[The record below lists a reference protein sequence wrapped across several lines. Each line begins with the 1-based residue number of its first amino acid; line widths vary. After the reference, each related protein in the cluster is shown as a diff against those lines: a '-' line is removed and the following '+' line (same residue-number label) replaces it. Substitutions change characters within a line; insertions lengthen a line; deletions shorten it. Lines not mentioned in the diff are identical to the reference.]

1 MTANAGASASRA
13 SPAAG
18 SDVVVLSHHDQGA
31 RLEGGLVSLVTATRW
46 RVSVPADYGAIRA
59 ENIARYGWDTAVL
72 DLLGH
77 LYSDRTH
84 FIFEL
89 IQNAEDAGATELRF
103 TLFADR
109 LEVWHDGRPFTEADV
124 RGVSGVAQSTKSGD
138 LTSIGRFGIG
148 FKSVYAYTRNPRIYS
163 AGLNS
168 AGLNSAGERFRIES
182 YVRPF
187 PLDPDGPGARDVA
200 GGGTRFVFPFD
211 LETVPAPVAVTEIA
225 AALNGLEPASLL
237 FLRHLG
243 QLEVSGPGVPEVLL
257 RRTVSPG
264 PAAGQRV
271 SVSKSSVQ
279 QTPTWL
285 VWRRGLGQ
293 TGPRGVALE
302 VEIAFTGG
310 PDGAP
315 PRVSPLDRSPLN
327 VYFPTQK
334 ETFLGFLIQGP
345 YRTTPARDNVPE
357 HEPANQGFVRETAI
371 LLTEVLAGLRDAG
384 LLTVPALTALPLDP
398 ARFPPESMFRPLF
411 DAVRAALAHDALIPA
426 AGSSPRDGSYVAG
439 VPDAGPEAGPDA
451 GPDAELYRAAGD
463 LVLAAS
469 PGLIGLLD
477 PDQLGDLL
485 DAGGPRWFA
494 DPAITPDGTPLLWR
508 YLRDELSVPELTAA
522 GVAARAG
529 DDFLTRQPDQWLAD
543 YYVFL
548 HADTRLWR
556 PPADP
561 ADPPAPARTQPIIRL
576 EDGRQIPPFTPDGRP
591 AAYLP
596 DPVAPPTPQAPLTTQ
611 APLTSLTPSAPL
623 TPAASQAPAALA
635 TVRRAVAADPAAHRF
650 LVALGLTEPDLL
662 AAVLDGVLPRY
673 DDLDLADLDPARHSA
688 DLEYV
693 ARALDQAAPGDRERL
708 LERLGQTAFLVGENA
723 ATGEP
728 RLLPPPR
735 LYQRSKELE
744 TYFGGNPDVW
754 FARDTYGPWLVQL
767 RDMGVRQQV
776 QLTARPPG
784 PTGHVVVAVDFGR
797 NERGMDGF
805 DPAAELDGLEF
816 ALRHPGH
823 ARAEYVWN
831 SLLSP
836 NRPLIAGVVER
847 SVLMSFADASRETVR
862 SAIGVA
868 AQDAAWLPHP
878 DGTFRAPAEISVD
891 ELPPAFIRDEQLAQ
905 ALGMPQPV
913 VSLAARRLGLPPA
926 VLWGLAAHP
935 DLVELV
941 ERELKA
947 RAGP

>member
-1 MTANAGASASRA
+1 
-13 SPAAG
+13 
-18 SDVVVLSHHDQGA
+18 
-31 RLEGGLVSLVTATRW
+31 
-46 RVSVPADYGAIRA
+46 VPADYGTIRA

-89 IQNAEDAGATELRF
+89 IQNAEDAGASELTF
-103 TLFADR
+103 ALFADR
-109 LEVWHDGRPFTEADV
+109 LEARHDGRPFTEADV

-148 FKSVYAYTRNPRIYS
+148 FKSVYAYTKNPRIYS
-163 AGLNS
+163 AAPDS
-168 AGLNSAGERFRIES
+168 AGLDSAGQGGAGQEGAGEWFRIES

-187 PLDPDGPGARDVA
+187 PIDPDPEPDGPEAGDGA

-211 LETVPAPVAVTEIA
+211 LDTVPAPVAVTEIA
-225 AALNGLEPASLL
+225 AALNGLEPATLL
-237 FLRHLG
+237 FLRHLS
-243 QLEVSGPGVPEVLL
+243 QLRVSGAGVPEVLL

-264 PAAGQRV
+264 PAASQRV

-293 TGPRGVALE
+293 TGPRGGALD
-302 VEIAFTGG
+302 VEIAFAGG
-310 PDGAP
+310 PDDAP

-327 VYFPTQK
+327 VYFPTEK

-357 HEPANQGFVRETAI
+357 HEPANQAFVRETAI
-371 LLTEVLAGLRDAG
+371 LLTEVVGGLRDAG
-384 LLTVPALTALPLDP
+384 LLTVAALTALPLDP
-398 ARFPPESMFRPLF
+398 ARFPPGSMFRPLF
-411 DAVRAALAHDALIPA
+411 DTVRAALAHDALIPA
-426 AGSSPRDGSYVAG
+426 AGSGPRDGSPVAG
-439 VPDAGPEAGPDA
+439 VADA
-451 GPDAELYRAAGD
+451 GPDAEVYRPASD
-463 LVLAAS
+463 LILAAS

-485 DAGGPRWFA
+485 DVGGPRWFA

-522 GVAARAG
+522 GVATRAG
-529 DDFLTRQPDQWLAD
+529 QDFLTRQPDQWMAS
-543 YYVFL
+543 YYAFL

-556 PPADP
+556 APADP
-561 ADPPAPARTQPIIRL
+561 DDPPAPARTQPIIRL
-576 EDGRQIPPFTPDGRP
+576 GDGRQILPFTPDGRP

-596 DPVAPPTPQAPLTTQ
+596 GLLSNSEPGA
-611 APLTSLTPSAPL
+611 
-623 TPAASQAPAALA
+623 A
-635 TVRRAVAADPAAHRF
+635 TVRRAIAADPAAHRF
-650 LVALGLTEPDLL
+650 LVALGLSEPDLL

-673 DDLDLADLDPARHSA
+673 DDLDLAELDPARHSA

-708 LERLGQTAFLVGENA
+708 LERLGQTAFLIGENA

-744 TYFGGNPDVW
+744 TYFEGNPDVW

-767 RDMGVRQQV
+767 RDMGVRQHV

-784 PTGHVVVAVDFGR
+784 PTGHVTVAVDFGR

-805 DPAAELDGLEF
+805 DPATELDGLEF
-816 ALRHPGH
+816 ALRHPSH
-823 ARAEYVWN
+823 ALAEYVWN
-831 SLLSP
+831 TLLSP
-836 NRPLIAGVVER
+836 NRTLIAGVVER

-878 DGTFRAPAEISVD
+878 DGTFRRPAEISVD
-891 ELPPAFIRDEQLAQ
+891 ELPPTFARDEQLAQ

-926 VLWGLAAHP
+926 VLWGLSAHP

-941 ERELKA
+941 ERELES
-947 RAGP
+947 RAGQ

>member
-1 MTANAGASASRA
+1 
-13 SPAAG
+13 
-18 SDVVVLSHHDQGA
+18 
-31 RLEGGLVSLVTATRW
+31 
-46 RVSVPADYGAIRA
+46 VPADYELIRA

-89 IQNAEDAGATELRF
+89 IQNAEDAGASELTF

-109 LEVWHDGRPFTEADV
+109 LEVRHDGRPFTEADV

-148 FKSVYAYTRNPRIYS
+148 FKSVYAYTKNPRIYS
-163 AGLNS
+163 AGQNS
-168 AGLNSAGERFRIES
+168 GDERFRIES

-187 PLDPDGPGARDVA
+187 PLDPDPDPDGAGVGD
-200 GGGTRFVFPFD
+200 GGAGTRFVFPFD

-225 AALNGLEPASLL
+225 AALNGLEPATLL
-237 FLRHLG
+237 FLRHLSRLRVG
-243 QLEVSGPGVPEVLL
+243 GAGVPEVLL

-264 PAAGQRV
+264 PAGSQRV
-271 SVSKSSVQ
+271 SVSQSSVQ

-293 TGPRGVALE
+293 TGPRGGALD

-310 PDGAP
+310 PDDAP
-315 PRVSPLDRSPLN
+315 PRVSPLDRSPLT
-327 VYFPTQK
+327 VYFPTEK

-357 HEPANQGFVRETAI
+357 HEPANQAFVRETAI
-371 LLTEVLAGLRDAG
+371 LLTEVLTGLRDAG

-398 ARFPPESMFRPLF
+398 ARFPPESMFRPLY
-411 DAVRAALAHDALIPA
+411 DSVRAALAHDALIPA
-426 AGSSPRDGSYVAG
+426 AGPGSYVAG
-439 VPDAGPEAGPDA
+439 VTGPGPEAR
-451 GPDAELYRAAGD
+451 PDAEVYRAAGD
-463 LVLAAS
+463 LILAAS

-477 PDQLGDLL
+477 PEQLGDLL

-494 DPAITPDGTPLLWR
+494 DPAITPDGTPSLWR

-522 GVAARAG
+522 GVATRAG
-529 DDFLTRQPDQWLAD
+529 RDFLTRQPDQWIAR
-543 YYVFL
+543 YYASL

-561 ADPPAPARTQPIIRL
+561 DDPPAPARTQPIIRL

-596 DPVAPPTPQAPLTTQ
+596 DPLG
-611 APLTSLTPSAPL
+611 TSEPGA
-623 TPAASQAPAALA
+623 A
-635 TVRRAVAADPAAHRF
+635 TVRRSLAADPAAHRF
-650 LVALGLTEPDLL
+650 LIALGLTEPDLL

-673 DDLDLADLDPARHSA
+673 DDLDLAELDPARHSA

-693 ARALDQAAPGDRERL
+693 ARALEQAAPGDRERL

-723 ATGEP
+723 ATAEP

-735 LYQRSKELE
+735 LYQRTKELE
-744 TYFGGNPDVW
+744 TYFEGNPDVW
-754 FARDTYGPWLVQL
+754 FTRDTYGPWLVQL
-767 RDMGVRQQV
+767 RDMGVRQHV
-776 QLTARPPG
+776 QLTARRPG
-784 PTGHVVVAVDFGR
+784 PTGHVTVAVDFGR

-816 ALRHPGH
+816 ALRHPSH
-823 ARAEYVWN
+823 ALAEYVWN

-836 NRPLIAGVVER
+836 NRALIAGVVER

-878 DGTFRAPAEISVD
+878 DGTFRRPAEISVD
-891 ELPPAFIRDEQLAQ
+891 ELPPAFARDEQLAQ

-926 VLWGLAAHP
+926 VLWGLSAHP
-935 DLVELV
+935 DLVELI
-941 ERELKA
+941 ERELES
-947 RAGP
+947 RDGQ

>member
-1 MTANAGASASRA
+1 
-13 SPAAG
+13 
-18 SDVVVLSHHDQGA
+18 
-31 RLEGGLVSLVTATRW
+31 
-46 RVSVPADYGAIRA
+46 VPADYGMIRE

-89 IQNAEDAGATELRF
+89 IQNAEDAGASELSF
-103 TLFADR
+103 TLFGDR
-109 LEVWHDGRPFTEADV
+109 LEVRHDGRPFTEADV

-163 AGLNS
+163 AGQD
-168 AGLNSAGERFRIES
+168 SAGERFRIES
-182 YVRPF
+182 FVRPF
-187 PLDPDGPGARDVA
+187 ALDEDTGPAGTEAGNEAGPG
-200 GGGTRFVFPFD
+200 TLFVFPFD
-211 LETVPAPVAVTEIA
+211 LDSVPAPVAVTEIA
-225 AALNGLEPASLL
+225 AALNGLAPATLL
-237 FLRHLG
+237 FLRHLSR
-243 QLEVSGPGVPEVLL
+243 LRVSGAGVPEVLL
-257 RRTVSPG
+257 RRTVSTG
-264 PAAGQRV
+264 PAGSQRV
-271 SVSKSSVQ
+271 SVSHSSVQ

-293 TGPRGVALE
+293 TGPRGGALE
-302 VEIAFTGG
+302 VEIAFSGG
-310 PDGAP
+310 PGDTP
-315 PRVSPLDRSPLN
+315 PRISPLDRSPLN
-327 VYFPTQK
+327 VFFPTEK

-357 HEPANQGFVRETAI
+357 QDPANQAFVRETAA
-371 LLTEVLAGLRDAG
+371 LLAEVLPGLRDAG
-384 LLTVPALTALPLDP
+384 LLTVAALTALPLDP

-411 DAVRAALAHDALIPA
+411 DTVRAALATDELIPA
-426 AGSSPRDGSYVAG
+426 AGPGPVTRRGSYVVGVTEGGHVFGADAASGAG
-439 VPDAGPEAGPDA
+439 ADAGSGPDGGPGLNAGRHREAAPDAGV
-451 GPDAELYRAAGD
+451 YRAAGD
-463 LVLAAS
+463 LILAAS

-485 DAGGPRWFA
+485 GAGGPRSFA
-494 DPAITPDGTPLLWR
+494 EPAITPDGTPLLWH

-522 GVAARAG
+522 DVAVRAG
-529 DDFLTRQPDQWLAD
+529 RDFLSGQPDQWIAR
-543 YYVFL
+543 YYAFL

-556 PPADP
+556 APADP

-576 EDGRQIPPFTPDGRP
+576 EDGRQVPPFTPDGRP
-591 AAYLP
+591 TAFLP
-596 DPVAPPTPQAPLTTQ
+596 DPLA
-611 APLTSLTPSAPL
+611 SLAPSAPL
-623 TPAASQAPAALA
+623 TPSAPFIPHASLASPAPPAPSGLAA
-635 TVRRAVAADPAAHRF
+635 VRRAIAADPAAHRF
-650 LVALGLTEPDLL
+650 LLALGLTEPDLL

-693 ARALDQAAPGDRERL
+693 ARALEQAPPGDRERL
-708 LERLGQTAFLVGENA
+708 LERLGQTPFLVAENA

-728 RLLPPPR
+728 CLLPPPR

-744 TYFGGNPDVW
+744 TYFEGNPDVW
-754 FARDTYGPWLVQL
+754 FTRDTYGPWLVQL
-767 RDMGVRQQV
+767 RAMGVRQHV
-776 QLTARPPG
+776 QLTARAPG
-784 PTGHVVVAVDFGR
+784 PTGHVLVAVDFGR
-797 NERGMDGF
+797 NERGLDGF

-816 ALRHPGH
+816 ALRHPSH
-823 ARAEYVWN
+823 ALAEYVWN
-831 SLLSP
+831 TLLSP

-847 SVLMSFADASRETVR
+847 SVLMSFADATRETVR

-868 AQDAAWLPHP
+868 AQDAAWLPNP
-878 DGTFRAPAEISVD
+878 DGTFRRPAEISVD
-891 ELPPAFIRDEQLAQ
+891 ELPPTFARDEQLAQ

-926 VLWGLAAHP
+926 VLWGLSAHP

-941 ERELKA
+941 ERELDA
-947 RAGP
+947 RAGQ

>member
-1 MTANAGASASRA
+1 M
-13 SPAAG
+13 
-18 SDVVVLSHHDQGA
+18 
-31 RLEGGLVSLVTATRW
+31 
-46 RVSVPADYGAIRA
+46 PADYEQIRA

-89 IQNAEDAGATELRF
+89 IQNAEDAGASGLTF
-103 TLFADR
+103 TVFADR

-124 RGVSGVAQSTKSGD
+124 RGLSGVAQSTKSGD

-148 FKSVYAYTRNPRIYS
+148 FKSVYAYTKNPRIYS
-163 AGLNS
+163 GE
-168 AGLNSAGERFRIES
+168 ERFRIES

-187 PLDPDGPGARDVA
+187 PIDPDPGPEPDGARSGDGA

-225 AALNGLEPASLL
+225 AALNGLEPATLL

-243 QLEVSGPGVPEVLL
+243 QLRVGGAGVPEVLL

-264 PAAGQRV
+264 PAGSQRV

-293 TGPRGVALE
+293 TGPRGVALD

-310 PDGAP
+310 PDDAP

-327 VYFPTQK
+327 VYFPTEK
-334 ETFLGFLIQGP
+334 ETFLGFGVQGP

-357 HEPANQGFVRETAI
+357 HEPANQGFVRETAV

-426 AGSSPRDGSYVAG
+426 AGPRHGSYVAG
-439 VPDAGPEAGPDA
+439 VTDAGPEAGPDA
-451 GPDAELYRAAGD
+451 EVYRAAGD

-469 PGLIGLLD
+469 PGMIGLLD
-477 PDQLGDLL
+477 PAQLGDLL

-494 DPAITPDGTPLLWR
+494 DPAITPDGTPVLWR

-522 GVAARAG
+522 GVATRAG
-529 DDFLTRQPDQWLAD
+529 PDFLSRQPDQWIAD
-543 YYVFL
+543 YYAFL

-556 PPADP
+556 APADP
-561 ADPPAPARTQPIIRL
+561 DDPPAPARTQPIIRL
-576 EDGRQIPPFTPDGRP
+576 EDGRQVPPFTPDGRP
-591 AAYLP
+591 AVYLP
-596 DPVAPPTPQAPLTTQ
+596 DL
-611 APLTSLTPSAPL
+611 LGTSEPGA
-623 TPAASQAPAALA
+623 A

-693 ARALDQAAPGDRERL
+693 ARALDQAAPADRERL
-708 LERLGQTAFLVGENA
+708 LERLGQTAFLVAENA
-723 ATGEP
+723 ATGEV

-744 TYFGGNPDVW
+744 TYFEGNPDVW

-767 RDMGVRQQV
+767 RDMGVRQHV
-776 QLTARPPG
+776 QLTARAPG

-816 ALRHPGH
+816 ALRHPSH
-823 ARAEYVWN
+823 ALAEYVWN
-831 SLLSP
+831 TLLSP
-836 NRPLIAGVVER
+836 NRQLIAGVVER

-878 DGTFRAPAEISVD
+878 DGTFRLPAEISVD
-891 ELPPAFIRDEQLAQ
+891 ELPPTFARDEQLAQ

-926 VLWGLAAHP
+926 VLWGLSAHP

-941 ERELKA
+941 ERELEA
-947 RAGP
+947 RDGQ

>member
-1 MTANAGASASRA
+1 
-13 SPAAG
+13 
-18 SDVVVLSHHDQGA
+18 
-31 RLEGGLVSLVTATRW
+31 
-46 RVSVPADYGAIRA
+46 VPADYGTIRA

-89 IQNAEDAGATELRF
+89 IQNAEDAGASELTF

-148 FKSVYAYTRNPRIYS
+148 FKSVYAYTKNPRIYS
-163 AGLNS
+163 AGLDS
-168 AGLNSAGERFRIES
+168 AGQNSGEERFRIES

-187 PLDPDGPGARDVA
+187 PIDPDLEPDGLGA

-225 AALNGLEPASLL
+225 AALNGLEPATLL

-243 QLEVSGPGVPEVLL
+243 RLRVSGPGVPEVLL

-293 TGPRGVALE
+293 TGPRGVALD

-310 PDGAP
+310 PDDAP
-315 PRVSPLDRSPLN
+315 PRVRPLDRSPLN
-327 VYFPTQK
+327 VYFPTEK
-334 ETFLGFLIQGP
+334 ETFLGFLVQGP

-357 HEPANQGFVRETAI
+357 HEPANQGFVRETAV

-439 VPDAGPEAGPDA
+439 VPDAGP
-451 GPDAELYRAAGD
+451 GPDAEMYRAAGD

-477 PDQLGDLL
+477 PAQLGDLL
-485 DAGGPRWFA
+485 DGGGPRWFA

-508 YLRDELSVPELTAA
+508 YLRDELSVPEVTAA
-522 GVAARAG
+522 GVATRAG
-529 DDFLTRQPDQWLAD
+529 PDFLTRQPDQWIAD
-543 YYVFL
+543 YYAFL

-556 PPADP
+556 APAGPD
-561 ADPPAPARTQPIIRL
+561 DPPAPARTQPIIRL
-576 EDGRQIPPFTPDGRP
+576 EDGRQVPPFTPDGRP
-591 AAYLP
+591 AVYLP
-596 DPVAPPTPQAPLTTQ
+596 DL
-611 APLTSLTPSAPL
+611 LGTSEPG
-623 TPAASQAPAALA
+623 AAM
-635 TVRRAVAADPAAHRF
+635 VRRAIAADPAAHRF

-693 ARALDQAAPGDRERL
+693 ARALDQAAPADRERL
-708 LERLGQTAFLVGENA
+708 LERLGQTAFLVAENA

-744 TYFGGNPDVW
+744 TYFEGNPDVW

-767 RDMGVRQQV
+767 RDMGVRQHV
-776 QLTARPPG
+776 QLTARAPG
-784 PTGHVVVAVDFGR
+784 PTGNVVVAVDFGR

-816 ALRHPGH
+816 ALRHPSH
-823 ARAEYVWN
+823 ALAEYVWN
-831 SLLSP
+831 TLLSP
-836 NRPLIAGVVER
+836 NRQLIAGVVER

-878 DGTFRAPAEISVD
+878 DGTFRSPAEISVD
-891 ELPPAFIRDEQLAQ
+891 ELPPAFARDEQLAQ

-926 VLWGLAAHP
+926 VLWGLSAHP

-941 ERELKA
+941 ERELEA
-947 RAGP
+947 RDGQ

>member
-1 MTANAGASASRA
+1 MA
-13 SPAAG
+13 
-18 SDVVVLSHHDQGA
+18 
-31 RLEGGLVSLVTATRW
+31 
-46 RVSVPADYGAIRA
+46 ADYGTIRA

-89 IQNAEDAGATELRF
+89 IQNAEDAGASELTF

-109 LEVWHDGRPFTEADV
+109 LEVRHDGRPFTEADV

-148 FKSVYAYTRNPRIYS
+148 FKSVYAYTKNPRIYS
-163 AGLNS
+163 AGQNS
-168 AGLNSAGERFRIES
+168 GEERFRIES

-187 PLDPDGPGARDVA
+187 PIDPDPEPDGVGDGAGA
-200 GGGTRFVFPFD
+200 GGSTRFVFPFD
-211 LETVPAPVAVTEIA
+211 LETVPASVAVTEIA
-225 AALNGLEPASLL
+225 AALNGLEPATLL
-237 FLRHLG
+237 FLRHLS
-243 QLEVSGPGVPEVLL
+243 QLRVSGAGVPEVRL

-293 TGPRGVALE
+293 AGPRGVALD
-302 VEIAFTGG
+302 VEIAFTSG
-310 PDGAP
+310 PDDAP
-315 PRVSPLDRSPLN
+315 PRVSPLDRSPLT
-327 VYFPTQK
+327 VYFPTEK
-334 ETFLGFLIQGP
+334 ETFLGFLVQGP

-357 HEPANQGFVRETAI
+357 HDPANQAFVRETAI
-371 LLTEVLAGLRDAG
+371 LLTEVVGGLRDAG
-384 LLTVPALTALPLDP
+384 LLTVPALNALPLEP

-426 AGSSPRDGSYVAG
+426 ATPGSHVAG
-439 VPDAGPEAGPDA
+439 VTV
-451 GPDAELYRAAGD
+451 AEYRPASD
-463 LVLAAS
+463 VVLAAS

-522 GVAARAG
+522 GVATQAG
-529 DDFLTRQPDQWLAD
+529 QDFLTRQPDQWIAS
-543 YYVFL
+543 YYAFL

-556 PPADP
+556 PPVDP
-561 ADPPAPARTQPIIRL
+561 DDPPAPARTQPIIRL
-576 EDGRQIPPFTPDGRP
+576 EHGRQIPPFTPDGRP

-596 DPVAPPTPQAPLTTQ
+596 DPLAPLTAQASPATEVPVTPQAPPTTEVPATPQAPL
-611 APLTSLTPSAPL
+611 APS
-623 TPAASQAPAALA
+623 TPAAPQAPAALA
-635 TVRRAVAADPAAHRF
+635 TVRRSLAADPAAHRF
-650 LVALGLTEPDLL
+650 LVALGLSEPDLL

-673 DDLDLADLDPARHSA
+673 DDLDLAELDPARHSA

-693 ARALDQAAPGDRERL
+693 ARALDQAAPADRERL

-744 TYFGGNPDVW
+744 TYFEGNPDVW

-767 RDMGVRQQV
+767 RDMGVRQHV

-784 PTGHVVVAVDFGR
+784 PTGHVTVAVDFGR
-797 NERGMDGF
+797 NERGMEGF

-816 ALRHPGH
+816 ALRHPSH
-823 ARAEYVWN
+823 ALAEYVWN
-831 SLLSP
+831 RLLSP

-878 DGTFRAPAEISVD
+878 DGTFRRPAELSVD
-891 ELPPAFIRDEQLAQ
+891 ELPPAFTRDEQLAQ

-926 VLWGLAAHP
+926 VLWGLSAHP
-935 DLVELV
+935 DLVELI
-941 ERELKA
+941 ERELES
-947 RAGP
+947 RDGQ

>member
-1 MTANAGASASRA
+1 M
-13 SPAAG
+13 
-18 SDVVVLSHHDQGA
+18 
-31 RLEGGLVSLVTATRW
+31 
-46 RVSVPADYGAIRA
+46 PADYEQIRA

-89 IQNAEDAGATELRF
+89 IQNAEDAGASELTF

-109 LEVWHDGRPFTEADV
+109 LEVRHDGRPFTEADV

-148 FKSVYAYTRNPRIYS
+148 FKSVYAYTRNPQILS
-163 AGLNS
+163 G
-168 AGLNSAGERFRIES
+168 GERFRIES
-182 YVRPF
+182 FVRPF
-187 PLDPDGPGARDVA
+187 PVDPPPEPAGPGA
-200 GGGTRFVFPFD
+200 GTLFIFPFD
-211 LETVPAPVAVTEIA
+211 LDNEPALVAVTEIA
-225 AALNGLEPASLL
+225 AALNGLEPATLL
-237 FLRHLG
+237 FLRHLS
-243 QLEVSGPGVPEVLL
+243 QLRVSGAGVPEVLL
-257 RRTVSPG
+257 RRMVSPG

-271 SVSKSSVQ
+271 SVSKSSVE

-293 TGPRGVALE
+293 PGPRGVALD

-310 PDGAP
+310 PDDAP

-327 VYFPTQK
+327 VYFPTEK

-357 HEPANQGFVRETAI
+357 HEPANQAFVRETAS
-371 LLTEVLAGLRDAG
+371 LLTEVVGGLRDAG
-384 LLTVPALTALPLDP
+384 LLTVLALTALPLDP

-426 AGSSPRDGSYVAG
+426 AGSSPRDGSHVAG
-439 VPDAGPEAGPDA
+439 VTDT
-451 GPDAELYRAAGD
+451 GPDAEVYRPASD
-463 LVLAAS
+463 LILAAS

-522 GVAARAG
+522 GVATRATR
-529 DDFLTRQPDQWLAD
+529 DFLTRQPDQWIAR
-543 YYVFL
+543 YYAFL
-548 HADTRLWR
+548 HTDTRLWR

-561 ADPPAPARTQPIIRL
+561 DDPPAPARTQPIIRL
-576 EDGRQIPPFTPDGRP
+576 EDGGQIPPFTPDGRP

-596 DPVAPPTPQAPLTTQ
+596 DL
-611 APLTSLTPSAPL
+611 LGTSEPGA
-623 TPAASQAPAALA
+623 A

-650 LVALGLTEPDLL
+650 LVALGLSEPDLL

-693 ARALDQAAPGDRERL
+693 ARALEQAAPGDRERL

-728 RLLPPPR
+728 SLLPPPR

-744 TYFGGNPDVW
+744 TYFEGNPDVW

-767 RDMGVRQQV
+767 RDMGVRQHV
-776 QLTARPPG
+776 QLTARPPS

-816 ALRHPGH
+816 ALRHPSH
-823 ARAEYVWN
+823 ALAEYVWN

-878 DGTFRAPAEISVD
+878 DGTFRLPAEISVD
-891 ELPPAFIRDEQLAQ
+891 ELPPAFARDEQLAQ

-913 VSLAARRLGLPPA
+913 VAQAARRLGLPPA
-926 VLWGLAAHP
+926 VLWGLSAHP

-941 ERELKA
+941 ERELET
-947 RAGP
+947 RAGQ

>member
-1 MTANAGASASRA
+1 
-13 SPAAG
+13 
-18 SDVVVLSHHDQGA
+18 
-31 RLEGGLVSLVTATRW
+31 
-46 RVSVPADYGAIRA
+46 VPADYEQIRA

-89 IQNAEDAGATELRF
+89 IQNAEDAGASELTF

-148 FKSVYAYTRNPRIYS
+148 FKSVYAYTKNPRIYS
-163 AGLNS
+163 S
-168 AGLNSAGERFRIES
+168 EERFRIES

-187 PLDPDGPGARDVA
+187 PIDPDPDPEPDPGPDGPGA

-225 AALNGLEPASLL
+225 AALNGLEPATLL

-243 QLEVSGPGVPEVLL
+243 RLRVSGAGVPEVLL

-264 PAAGQRV
+264 PADSQRV

-293 TGPRGVALE
+293 TGPRGVALD

-310 PDGAP
+310 PDDAP

-327 VYFPTQK
+327 VYFPTEK
-334 ETFLGFLIQGP
+334 ETFLGFLVQGP

-426 AGSSPRDGSYVAG
+426 AGPRDGSYGAG
-439 VPDAGPEAGPDA
+439 VTDAGSEAA
-451 GPDAELYRAAGD
+451 PDAEVYRAAGD

-477 PDQLGDLL
+477 PAQLGDLL

-508 YLRDELSVPELTAA
+508 YLRDELSVPELAAA
-522 GVAARAG
+522 GVATQAG
-529 DDFLTRQPDQWLAD
+529 PDFLTRQPDQWIAD
-543 YYVFL
+543 YYTLL

-556 PPADP
+556 APADP
-561 ADPPAPARTQPIIRL
+561 DDPPAPARTQPIIRL
-576 EDGRQIPPFTPDGRP
+576 EDGRQVPPFTPDGRP
-591 AAYLP
+591 AAFLP
-596 DPVAPPTPQAPLTTQ
+596 DPLAPPTPQSPAI
-611 APLTSLTPSAPL
+611 PSAPL
-623 TPAASQAPAALA
+623 APPTPAVPQASTDLA

-693 ARALDQAAPGDRERL
+693 ARALDQAAPADRERL
-708 LERLGQTAFLVGENA
+708 LERLGQTAFLVAENA

-744 TYFGGNPDVW
+744 TYFEGNPDVW

-767 RDMGVRQQV
+767 RDMGVRQHV
-776 QLTARPPG
+776 QLTARAPG
-784 PTGHVVVAVDFGR
+784 PAGHVVVAVDFGR

-816 ALRHPGH
+816 ALRHPSH
-823 ARAEYVWN
+823 ALAEYVWN
-831 SLLSP
+831 ALLSP

-878 DGTFRAPAEISVD
+878 DGTFRPPAEISVD
-891 ELPPAFIRDEQLAQ
+891 ELPPTFARDEQLAQ

-926 VLWGLAAHP
+926 VLWGLSAHP

-941 ERELKA
+941 ERELEA
-947 RAGP
+947 RDGQ

>member
-1 MTANAGASASRA
+1 M
-13 SPAAG
+13 
-18 SDVVVLSHHDQGA
+18 
-31 RLEGGLVSLVTATRW
+31 
-46 RVSVPADYGAIRA
+46 
-59 ENIARYGWDTAVL
+59 
-72 DLLGH
+72 
-77 LYSDRTH
+77 
-84 FIFEL
+84 
-89 IQNAEDAGATELRF
+89 
-103 TLFADR
+103 
-109 LEVWHDGRPFTEADV
+109 
-124 RGVSGVAQSTKSGD
+124 
-138 LTSIGRFGIG
+138 
-148 FKSVYAYTRNPRIYS
+148 
-163 AGLNS
+163 
-168 AGLNSAGERFRIES
+168 
-182 YVRPF
+182 
-187 PLDPDGPGARDVA
+187 
-200 GGGTRFVFPFD
+200 FPFD

-225 AALNGLEPASLL
+225 AALNDLEPATLL
-237 FLRHLG
+237 FLRHLS
-243 QLEVSGPGVPEVLL
+243 QLRVSGAGVPEVLL

-264 PAAGQRV
+264 PAGAQRV
-271 SVSKSSVQ
+271 SVSQSSVQ

-293 TGPRGVALE
+293 TGPRGEALD

-310 PDGAP
+310 PDDAP
-315 PRVSPLDRSPLN
+315 PRVSPLDRSPLT
-327 VYFPTQK
+327 VYFPTEK

-357 HEPANQGFVRETAI
+357 HEPANQAFVRETAI
-371 LLTEVLAGLRDAG
+371 LLTEVVGGLRDAG
-384 LLTVPALTALPLDP
+384 LLTVSALTALPLDP
-398 ARFPPESMFRPLF
+398 ARFPPGSMFRPLF
-411 DAVRAALAHDALIPA
+411 DTVRAALAHDALIPA
-426 AGSSPRDGSYVAG
+426 ATPGSHVAG
-439 VPDAGPEAGPDA
+439 VTATE
-451 GPDAELYRAAGD
+451 YRPASD

-522 GVAARAG
+522 GVATQAG
-529 DDFLTRQPDQWLAD
+529 SDFLTRQPDQWIAR
-543 YYVFL
+543 YYAFL

-561 ADPPAPARTQPIIRL
+561 DDPPAPARTQPIIRL

-596 DPVAPPTPQAPLTTQ
+596 DPLS
-611 APLTSLTPSAPL
+611 TSEPGA
-623 TPAASQAPAALA
+623 A

-650 LVALGLTEPDLL
+650 LVALGLSEPDLL

-673 DDLDLADLDPARHSA
+673 DDLDLAELDPARHSA

-693 ARALDQAAPGDRERL
+693 ARALDQAAPADRDRL

-744 TYFGGNPDVW
+744 TYFEGNPDVW
-754 FARDTYGPWLVQL
+754 FTRDTYGPWLVQL
-767 RDMGVRQQV
+767 RDMGVRQHV

-784 PTGHVVVAVDFGR
+784 PTGHVTVAVDFGR

-816 ALRHPGH
+816 ALRHPSH
-823 ARAEYVWN
+823 ALAEYVWN
-831 SLLSP
+831 RLLSP

-878 DGTFRAPAEISVD
+878 DGTFRRPAELSVD
-891 ELPPAFIRDEQLAQ
+891 ELPPAFTRDEQLAQ

-926 VLWGLAAHP
+926 VLWGLSAHP

-941 ERELKA
+941 ERELES
-947 RAGP
+947 RAGQ

>member
-1 MTANAGASASRA
+1 
-13 SPAAG
+13 
-18 SDVVVLSHHDQGA
+18 
-31 RLEGGLVSLVTATRW
+31 
-46 RVSVPADYGAIRA
+46 VPADYGTIRA

-89 IQNAEDAGATELRF
+89 IQNAEDAGASELTF

-109 LEVWHDGRPFTEADV
+109 LEVRHDGRPFTEADV

-148 FKSVYAYTRNPRIYS
+148 FKSVYAYTRNPQILS
-163 AGLNS
+163 GD
-168 AGLNSAGERFRIES
+168 ERFRIES
-182 YVRPF
+182 FVRPF
-187 PLDPDGPGARDVA
+187 PVDPPPEPAGPDA
-200 GGGTRFVFPFD
+200 GTLFIFPFD
-211 LETVPAPVAVTEIA
+211 LDNEPALVAVTEIA
-225 AALNGLEPASLL
+225 AALNGLEPATLL
-237 FLRHLG
+237 FLRHLSR
-243 QLEVSGPGVPEVLL
+243 LRVSGAGVPEVLL

-264 PAAGQRV
+264 PAGSQRV

-293 TGPRGVALE
+293 TGPRGVALD

-310 PDGAP
+310 PDDAP

-327 VYFPTQK
+327 VYFPTEK

-357 HEPANQGFVRETAI
+357 HEPANQAFVRETAI
-371 LLTEVLAGLRDAG
+371 LLTEVVTSLRDAG
-384 LLTVPALTALPLDP
+384 LLTVEALTALPLDP
-398 ARFPPESMFRPLF
+398 ARFPPGSMFRPLF
-411 DAVRAALAHDALIPA
+411 DTVRAALAHDALIPA
-426 AGSSPRDGSYVAG
+426 AGSSPRDGSHVAG
-439 VPDAGPEAGPDA
+439 VTDA
-451 GPDAELYRAAGD
+451 GPDAEVYRPASD
-463 LVLAAS
+463 LILAAS

-508 YLRDELSVPELTAA
+508 YLRDELSIPELTAA
-522 GVAARAG
+522 GVATQAG
-529 DDFLTRQPDQWLAD
+529 QDFLTRQPDQWIAS
-543 YYVFL
+543 YYAFL

-556 PPADP
+556 APADP
-561 ADPPAPARTQPIIRL
+561 DDPPAPARTQPIIRL
-576 EDGRQIPPFTPDGRP
+576 EDGRHIPPFTPDCRP

-596 DPVAPPTPQAPLTTQ
+596 DL
-611 APLTSLTPSAPL
+611 LGTSEPGA
-623 TPAASQAPAALA
+623 A
-635 TVRRAVAADPAAHRF
+635 TVRRTLAADPAAHRF
-650 LVALGLTEPDLL
+650 LVALGLSEPDLL

-673 DDLDLADLDPARHSA
+673 DDLDLAELDPARHSA

-744 TYFGGNPDVW
+744 TYFEGNPDVW

-767 RDMGVRQQV
+767 RDMGVRQHV

-784 PTGHVVVAVDFGR
+784 PTGHVTVAIDFGR
-797 NERGMDGF
+797 NERGLDGF

-816 ALRHPGH
+816 ALRHPSH
-823 ARAEYVWN
+823 ALAEYVWN

-836 NRPLIAGVVER
+836 NRALIAGVVER

-878 DGTFRAPAEISVD
+878 DGTFRRPAEISVD
-891 ELPPAFIRDEQLAQ
+891 ELPSTFARDEQLAQ

-926 VLWGLAAHP
+926 VLWGLSAHP

-941 ERELKA
+941 ERELEA
-947 RAGP
+947 REGQ